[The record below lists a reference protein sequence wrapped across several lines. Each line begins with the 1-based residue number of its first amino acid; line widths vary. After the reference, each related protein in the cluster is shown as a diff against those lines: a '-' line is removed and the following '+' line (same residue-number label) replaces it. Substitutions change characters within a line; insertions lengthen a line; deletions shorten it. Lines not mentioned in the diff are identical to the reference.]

1 MTLIPLI
8 SAILTAPEATTAP
21 AATRSPAGTATLSP
35 RNSYGSDGGRHP
47 IAALFAVGLP
57 AALVVAVALSPMI
70 MEPLPKSDPMTG
82 TIIELDKPIPPPP
95 ETTKEAEP
103 TPKTASTTEVVKPLV
118 DTPPLTGD
126 LVQPGPSIPDPYPYD
141 PGPPVRAADPSPP
154 PTLVFADLDPRY
166 AGGFQ
171 PDYPAREQRGGI
183 EGAARVRVLIGTDG
197 RVKAVELVSTDS
209 PGFFEETKRRALTKW
224 RFKPATRGGVPEESW
239 KVMTVRFEIKNA

>member
-8 SAILTAPEATTAP
+8 SAILTAPEATVAH
-21 AATRSPAGTATLSP
+21 AAAASPAGAATFSP
-35 RNSYGSDGGRHP
+35 RNAYGSEGSRHP
-47 IAALFAVGLP
+47 VAALFAVGLP

-70 MEPLPKSDPMTG
+70 METLPKSEPIPG
-82 TIIELDKPIPPPP
+82 TVIKIEKPLPPPP
-95 ETTKEAEP
+95 ETTKKVEP
-103 TPKTASTTEVVKPLV
+103 TPKTASTTDTVKPIV

-126 LVQPGPSIPDPYPYD
+126 TVQPGPFIPEPYPYD
-141 PGPPVRAADPSPP
+141 PGPPVKAADPPAPP
-154 PTLVFADLDPRY
+154 KLVFADLDPRF

-171 PDYPAREQRGGI
+171 PDYPAREQRSGI

-197 RVKAVELVSTDS
+197 RVKAVELVSADS
-209 PGFFEETKRRALTKW
+209 PGFFEETKRRALAKW